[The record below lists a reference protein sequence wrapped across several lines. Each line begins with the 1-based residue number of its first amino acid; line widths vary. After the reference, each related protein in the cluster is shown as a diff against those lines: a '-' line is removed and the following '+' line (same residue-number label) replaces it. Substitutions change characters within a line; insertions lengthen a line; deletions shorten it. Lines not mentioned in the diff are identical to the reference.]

1 MAATALS
8 PAIREEDGDG
18 LSLLD
23 SVGRIGE
30 GSGGKKRSDGMSAEA
45 LVQLTQRRV
54 EKPWGRR
61 DLPPQFAGGSESEAP
76 VGEIWFEDPKGRDL
90 PLLIKYLFTSQRLS
104 VQVHPDDSRA
114 AELGHR
120 RGKDEAWLVL
130 DAEPDATLGIGL
142 KTPLAA
148 EELRAAAQDGSIEN
162 LLVWRPVAAG
172 EAYYSPAGTIH
183 AIGAGLV
190 LLEVQQNVDLTY
202 RLYDY
207 GRPRELHLDEGI
219 RSADPAAMA
228 RRAQA
233 GTRRGPRQVIADG
246 PAFRMERW
254 EGPVQ
259 VDCAGSPER
268 PVWLVPLAGTCEAG
282 NRALLP
288 GTAWL
293 VEGEARV
300 RLPSGAEAVFA
311 CLPGAPP
318 FREA

>member
-8 PAIREEDGDG
+8 PAIREEDGDP

-23 SVGRIGE
+23 SGGRIGE
-30 GSGGKKRSDGMSAEA
+30 GSGGKKRSDGMSADA

-104 VQVHPDDSRA
+104 VQVHPDDARA

-142 KTPLAA
+142 KTPVGA

-172 EAYYSPAGTIH
+172 DAYYSPAGTIH

-233 GTRRGPRQVIADG
+233 GTLRGPRQVIADG

-311 CLPGAPP
+311 CLPGEPP